1 MVKNV
6 FILLFFF
13 SLCSCH
19 SLKPVGKRWEF
30 ISADGNI
37 SDYLG
42 RQNTEVLNMR
52 VKGESRELISLR
64 PLGIDLFSSRNFIN
78 HDESYSDAMNKVPD
92 VVALID
98 VQYYWDS
105 WRIPFLGYSVSKE
118 IVEGTPVVLSSSQ
131 GSNF

>member
-1 MVKNV
+1 MKRLS
-6 FILLFFF
+6 ILFFMIF
-13 SLCSCH
+13 LCSCRTITPIEKWNAM
-19 SLKPVGKRWEF
+19 SL
-30 ISADGNI
+30 
-37 SDYLG
+37 DYRDRNYSG
-42 RQNTEVLNMR
+42 DYQALNMR

-78 HDESYSDAMNKVPD
+78 HDESYSDAMNKAPD